1 MDFYVH
7 TPPPTT
13 VIFILQVCHFAC
25 LDQAITVK
33 YLEEHSYLFCTSDF
47 KLLYLQNAIC
57 DWVSQADQANSVH
70 TEPVT
75 FTKHGGQDRKS
86 CLLSGQPRLH
96 YWSAVR
102 SRAPEADQREKSWT
116 RGWAA
121 WERGLDFWHRKSSA
135 VWMISPSCSFS
146 VWVPGL
152 AGGLRSHRTRCFAPK
167 HLPKMMALCVFYCS
181 HGACNESLGKLMQ
194 RRGEK
199 GSKRESLRNLEFS
212 FYLQDM

>member
-57 DWVSQADQANSVH
+57 EWVSQADQANSVH

-102 SRAPEADQREKSWT
+102 SRAPEADQSEKSWT

-121 WERGLDFWHRKSSA
+121 WERGLDFWHRKSSVLA
-135 VWMISPSCSFS
+135 VPSVSGYQGWLEGSGHTGQDALHPSIS
-146 VWVPGL
+146 
-152 AGGLRSHRTRCFAPK
+152 
-167 HLPKMMALCVFYCS
+167 PKMMALCVFYCS